1 MPPPAAPPE
10 TEDDDALAGVLD
22 VLLEDAEAGRPV
34 DLDAACRRHPAF
46 ADELRQLFNT
56 AGLMREFL
64 PSAPDVLEDEPGLSD
79 DLLSNGELAQ
89 ALAETVVPGRQT
101 PANRSSALK
110 QAGDESSATRRR
122 NLPEAPPGYELK
134 EELGRGGMGVVYRA
148 FQTKPGREVALKMI
162 RQAALA
168 SPEDAA
174 RFRREAEAT
183 ARLDDPHI
191 VPVFEVGGFDGPDDD
206 SDGAAR
212 GDDAPFFSMRLIEG
226 STLDRELR
234 KGPRPPRELAA
245 TLAPIARAVHSA
257 HCAGV
262 LHRDLKPSNIL
273 LDGVGRPF
281 VTDFGLAG
289 RVPRPF
295 PIAAGADFNG
305 DGMGEEAPT
314 LTQPGAILGT
324 PAWMSPEQ
332 AAGRRD
338 AVGPA
343 SDVYSLGAILYAGL
357 TGRPPFAAETPA
369 ATVLRV
375 LESEPRRPRRLNEDA
390 DPDLELIALKC
401 LQKPQ
406 DLRYP
411 SAAALAD
418 DLEAYLAG
426 EPVSAR
432 GGRFTDLVHRTFRET
447 HHAPILENW
456 GLLWMWH
463 AAVLVA
469 LCLVTNILQI
479 RGVENRPTYVLM
491 WTAGMGAWAAVFW
504 SLRRRA
510 GPISFVERQ
519 IAHVWAAS
527 MASSSLLFAIEWLL
541 DMPVLHLSPVL
552 GLIAGAVFFA
562 KAGMLSGALY
572 IPAVACFASA
582 PVMAWMEHAYP
593 RRDWGVLLFGV
604 VTAAGFFF
612 PGWKYRK

>member
-1 MPPPAAPPE
+1 MPSPAPAAE
-10 TEDDDALAGVLD
+10 TPSEEDDDALAVVLD
-22 VLLEDAEAGRPV
+22 QLLEDAEAGRPV
-34 DLDAACRRHPAF
+34 DLDAVCRRHPEF
-46 ADELRQLFNT
+46 AGELRELFNT
-56 AGLMREFL
+56 AGLMRTFL
-64 PSAPDVLEDEPGLSD
+64 PSGDGSAADRRAGEEP
-79 DLLSNGELAQ
+79 
-89 ALAETVVPGRQT
+89 AETV
-101 PANRSSALK
+101 A
-110 QAGDESSATRRR
+110 AGDTPPERPAPARRA
-122 NLPEAPPGYELK
+122 NAPEPPPGYELR

-148 FQTKPGREVALKMI
+148 FQTEPGREVALKMI

-191 VPVFEVGGFDGPDDD
+191 VPVFEVGGFDGPD
-206 SDGAAR
+206 GGPG
-212 GDDAPFFSMRLIEG
+212 GDTAPFFSMRLIEG
-226 STLDRELR
+226 STLDAELR

-245 TLAPIARAVHSA
+245 LLAPVARAVDTA
-257 HCAGV
+257 HRAGV

-273 LDGVGRPF
+273 LDRVGRPF

-289 RVPRPF
+289 RAPRPF
-295 PIAAGADFNG
+295 PGPTDATGTASADAGGGAEAG
-305 DGMGEEAPT
+305 EGMGPDPPT

-332 AAGRRD
+332 AAGRRE
-338 AVGPA
+338 AIGPA

-357 TGRPPFAAETPA
+357 TGRPPFSGETPA
-369 ATVLRV
+369 ETVMRV
-375 LESEPRRPRRLNEDA
+375 LENEPRRPRRLNEDA

-432 GGRFTDLVHRTFRET
+432 GGRLTDLVHRTFRET

-469 LCLVTNILQI
+469 LCFVTNLLQI
-479 RGVENRPTYVLM
+479 NGVDYRPTYVLM
-491 WTAGMGAWAAVFW
+491 WTAGLGAWAAVFW
-504 SLRRRA
+504 TLRRRS

-541 DMPVLHLSPVL
+541 EMPVLYLSPVL
-552 GLIAGAVFFA
+552 GLIAGSVFFA

-572 IPAVACFASA
+572 VPAVALFALS
-582 PVMAWMEHAYP
+582 PLMAWMERNLP
-593 RRDWGVLLFGV
+593 REHDPGVLLFGL
-604 VTAAGFFF
+604 VTAAGFFW

>member
-1 MPPPAAPPE
+1 MPAAATPADPR
-10 TEDDDALAGVLD
+10 TEEAPREGEAPREEDDALAGVLD
-22 VLLEDAEAGRPV
+22 ELLDDAEAGRPV
-34 DLDAACRRHPAF
+34 DLDAVCARHPDF
-46 ADELRQLFNT
+46 ARELRELFNT

-64 PSAPDVLEDEPGLSD
+64 PAFDAPPGDIPAPS
-79 DLLSNGELAQ
+79 
-89 ALAETVVPGRQT
+89 ETVVPGRDT
-101 PANRSSALK
+101 PRDQKRKAP
-110 QAGDESSATRRR
+110 D
-122 NLPEAPPGYELK
+122 PPPGYELR

-148 FQTKPGREVALKMI
+148 FQLEPGREVALKMI

-191 VPVFEVGGFDGPDDD
+191 VPVFEVGGFEPEDE
-206 SDGAAR
+206 SS
-212 GDDAPFFSMRLIEG
+212 PFFSMRLIEG

-245 TLAPIARAVHSA
+245 TLAPIARAIHTA
-257 HCAGV
+257 HRAGV

-273 LDGVGRPF
+273 LDAAGRPF

-289 RVPRPF
+289 RAPRPPLPGF
-295 PIAAGADFNG
+295 QALQAAGL
-305 DGMGEEAPT
+305 GEEQPT

-332 AAGRRD
+332 AAGRRE
-338 AVGPA
+338 AVGPH
-343 SDVYSLGAILYAGL
+343 SDIYSLGAILYAGL

-401 LQKPQ
+401 LQKPP

-411 SAAALAD
+411 TAAALAD

-447 HHAPILENW
+447 HHAPVLENW

-463 AAVLVA
+463 AAVLVV
-469 LCLVTNILQI
+469 LCLVTNLLQVW
-479 RGVENRPTYVLM
+479 GVTSRATYVLM
-491 WTAGMGAWAAVFW
+491 WTAGLGAWAAVFW
-504 SLRRRA
+504 GVRRRA

-527 MASSSLLFAIEWLL
+527 MASSSLLFAVEWLL
-541 DMPVLHLSPVL
+541 GMPALYLSPVL

-572 IPAVACFASA
+572 VPALALFALS
-582 PVMAWMEHAYP
+582 PLMAWMEHELP
-593 RRDWGVLLFGV
+593 RTSDWGVLLFGL

>member
-1 MPPPAAPPE
+1 MPRTATPAERPSE
-10 TEDDDALAGVLD
+10 TDEDALAGVLD
-22 VLLEDAEAGRPV
+22 ALLEDAEAGRAV
-34 DLDAACRRHPAF
+34 DLDAVCARHPDF
-46 ADELRQLFNT
+46 AAELRELFNT
-56 AGLMREFL
+56 AGLLREFL
-64 PSAPDVLEDEPGLSD
+64 PSGESRSGGPPGETD
-79 DLLSNGELAQ
+79 R
-89 ALAETVVPGRQT
+89 ALAETLVPGRDT
-101 PANRSSALK
+101 PR
-110 QAGDESSATRRR
+110 TVRR
-122 NLPEAPPGYELK
+122 NAPDPPPGYDLK

-148 FQTKPGREVALKMI
+148 VQLEPGREVALKMI

-191 VPVFEVGGFDGPDDD
+191 VPVFEVGGFDGPDA
-206 SDGAAR
+206 S
-212 GDDAPFFSMRLIEG
+212 PFFSMRLVEG
-226 STLDRELR
+226 TTLDAELR

-245 TLAPIARAVHSA
+245 TLARVARAVQTA
-257 HCAGV
+257 HAAGV

-273 LDGVGRPF
+273 LDAAGRPF

-289 RVPRPF
+289 RVPRPTL
-295 PIAAGADFNG
+295 PTAGA
-305 DGMGEEAPT
+305 MGEEQPT

-343 SDVYSLGAILYAGL
+343 SDVYSIGAILYAGL
-357 TGRPPFAAETPA
+357 TGRPPFTGDTPA

-375 LESEPRRPRRLNEDA
+375 LESQPRRPRRLNEEA

-411 SAAALAD
+411 TAAALAD

-447 HHAPILENW
+447 HHAPVLENW

-463 AAVLVA
+463 AAILVA
-469 LCLVTNILQI
+469 LCLITNILQV
-479 RGVENRPTYVLM
+479 RGVENRATYVLM
-491 WTAGMGAWAAVFW
+491 WTAGLGAWAAVFW
-504 SLRRRA
+504 GLRRRA

-527 MASSSLLFAIEWLL
+527 MSASSLLFAVEGLL
-541 DMPVLHLSPVL
+541 DMPVLYLSPVL
-552 GLIAGAVFFA
+552 GLIAGAVFLA

-572 IPAVACFASA
+572 IPAVACFALA
-582 PVMAWMEHAYP
+582 PIMAWMEANLP
-593 RRDWGVLLFGV
+593 RDEDWGVLLFGL

>member
-1 MPPPAAPPE
+1 
-10 TEDDDALAGVLD
+10 
-22 VLLEDAEAGRPV
+22 
-34 DLDAACRRHPAF
+34 
-46 ADELRQLFNT
+46 
-56 AGLMREFL
+56 
-64 PSAPDVLEDEPGLSD
+64 
-79 DLLSNGELAQ
+79 
-89 ALAETVVPGRQT
+89 
-101 PANRSSALK
+101 
-110 QAGDESSATRRR
+110 
-122 NLPEAPPGYELK
+122 
-134 EELGRGGMGVVYRA
+134 MG
-148 FQTKPGREVALKMI
+148 
-162 RQAALA
+162 
-168 SPEDAA
+168 
-174 RFRREAEAT
+174 
-183 ARLDDPHI
+183 
-191 VPVFEVGGFDGPDDD
+191 
-206 SDGAAR
+206 
-212 GDDAPFFSMRLIEG
+212 
-226 STLDRELR
+226 
-234 KGPRPPRELAA
+234 
-245 TLAPIARAVHSA
+245 
-257 HCAGV
+257 
-262 LHRDLKPSNIL
+262 
-273 LDGVGRPF
+273 
-281 VTDFGLAG
+281 
-289 RVPRPF
+289 
-295 PIAAGADFNG
+295 G
-305 DGMGEEAPT
+305 DGPT

-332 AAGRRD
+332 AAGRRG

-357 TGRPPFAAETPA
+357 TGRPPFSGETPA
-369 ATVLRV
+369 ATVMRV

-463 AAVLVA
+463 AAVLVV
-469 LCLVTNILQI
+469 LCVVTNVLQV
-479 RGVENRPTYVLM
+479 RGVEYRPTYVLM
-491 WTAGMGAWAAVFW
+491 WTAGLGAWAAVFW
-504 SLRRRA
+504 GLRRRA

-541 DMPVLHLSPVL
+541 GMPVLYLSPAL

-572 IPAVACFASA
+572 VPAVACFALA
-582 PVMAWMEHAYP
+582 PLMAWMEQNLD
-593 RRDWGVLLFGV
+593 RRHDWGVLLFGL

-612 PGWKYRK
+612 PGWKYRR

>member
-1 MPPPAAPPE
+1 MPPMPAAKAPAA
-10 TEDDDALAGVLD
+10 TDDDALAGVLD
-22 VLLEDAEAGRPV
+22 ALIAGADAGEPV
-34 DLDAACRRHPAF
+34 DLDAVCARHPAF
-46 ADELRQLFNT
+46 ARELRELFNT

-64 PSAPDVLEDEPGLSD
+64 PSGDAPGPDEPS
-79 DLLSNGELAQ
+79 
-89 ALAETVVPGRQT
+89 ETVVPGRDT
-101 PANRSSALK
+101 PP
-110 QAGDESSATRRR
+110 AGGEPRRR
-122 NLPEAPPGYELK
+122 APDPPRGYELR

-148 FQTKPGREVALKMI
+148 FQAEPGREVALKMI

-191 VPVFEVGGFDGPDDD
+191 VPVFEVGGFEDD
-206 SDGAAR
+206 A
-212 GDDAPFFSMRLIEG
+212 APFFSMRLVEG
-226 STLDRELR
+226 TTLDRELR
-234 KGPRPPRELAA
+234 RGPRPPRELAA
-245 TLAPIARAVHSA
+245 TLAPVARAVHTA
-257 HCAGV
+257 HRAGI

-273 LDGVGRPF
+273 IDRDGRPF

-289 RVPRPF
+289 RVPRPA
-295 PIAAGADFNG
+295 AAGYMSE
-305 DGMGEEAPT
+305 GMGEDPPT

-332 AAGRRD
+332 AGGRRS
-338 AVGPA
+338 AVGPH

-357 TGRPPFAAETPA
+357 TGRPPFQGETPA

-401 LQKPQ
+401 LQKPA

-411 SAAALAD
+411 TAAALAD

-447 HHAPILENW
+447 HHAPVLENW

-463 AAVLVA
+463 AAVLVV
-469 LCLVTNILQI
+469 LCLVTNVLQV
-479 RGVENRPTYVLM
+479 RGVESRTTYVLM
-491 WTAGMGAWAAVFW
+491 WTAGLGTWAGVFW
-504 SLRRRA
+504 TIRRRA

-527 MASSSLLFAIEWLL
+527 MACSSLLFAVEWLL
-541 DMPVLHLSPVL
+541 GMPVLYLSPVL

-572 IPAVACFASA
+572 VPAVALFALT
-582 PVMAWMEHAYP
+582 PLMAWMEHDLPAKY
-593 RRDWGVLLFGV
+593 DWGVLLFGLT
-604 VTAAGFFF
+604 TAAGFFF

>member
-1 MPPPAAPPE
+1 MPAGTA
-10 TEDDDALAGVLD
+10 TADDDALAEVLD
-22 VLLEDAEAGRPV
+22 ALIEDADAGRPV
-34 DLDAACRRHPAF
+34 DLDAACARHPA
-46 ADELRQLFNT
+46 AAAELRELFNT
-56 AGLMREFL
+56 AGLLREFL
-64 PSAPDVLEDEPGLSD
+64 PQPGDASTANAAEEPG
-79 DLLSNGELAQ
+79 
-89 ALAETVVPGRQT
+89 ETVAPGR
-101 PANRSSALK
+101 PGSP
-110 QAGDESSATRRR
+110 GDHRRR
-122 NLPEAPPGYELK
+122 PDPPPGYELR
-134 EELGRGGMGVVYRA
+134 EEIGRGGMGVVYRA
-148 FQTKPGREVALKMI
+148 YQTEPGREVALKMI

-191 VPVFEVGGFDGPDDD
+191 VPVFEVGGFGDLSASGLDEDGP
-206 SDGAAR
+206 
-212 GDDAPFFSMRLIEG
+212 APFFSMRLIEG
-226 STLDRELR
+226 TTLDAELR

-245 TLAPIARAVHSA
+245 TLAPVARAVDTA
-257 HCAGV
+257 HRAGV

-273 LDGVGRPF
+273 IDKTGRPF

-289 RVPRPF
+289 RVPKAPL
-295 PIAAGADFNG
+295 PGTVTG
-305 DGMGEEAPT
+305 GMDPEQPT

-332 AAGRRD
+332 AAGRRA
-338 AVGPA
+338 AVGPH

-357 TGRPPFAAETPA
+357 TGRPPFQGETPA

-401 LQKPQ
+401 LQKPA

-411 SAAALAD
+411 TAAALAD
-418 DLEAYLAG
+418 DLEAFLAG

-432 GGRFTDLVHRTFRET
+432 GGRFTDLIHRTFRET
-447 HHAPILENW
+447 HHAPVLENW

-463 AAVLVA
+463 AAVLVI
-469 LCLVTNILQI
+469 LCGVTNYLQVF
-479 RGVENRPTYVLM
+479 RDAGRTTYVLM

-504 SLRRRA
+504 GVRRRA

-527 MASSSLLFAIEWLL
+527 MACSSLLFAIEWIL
-541 DMPVLHLSPVL
+541 DLPPLYLAPVL

-572 IPAVACFASA
+572 IPAVALFAVS
-582 PVMAWMEHAYP
+582 PLMAWMQHDLP
-593 RRDWGVLLFGV
+593 PKWNWGVLLFGL
-604 VTAAGFFF
+604 VTAAGFFY
-612 PGWKYRK
+612 PGWKYRR

>member
-1 MPPPAAPPE
+1 MSLAAGPSADS
-10 TEDDDALAGVLD
+10 TDDDALAGVLD
-22 VLLEDAEAGRPV
+22 ALLEDAEAGRPV
-34 DLDAACRRHPAF
+34 DLEAACVRHPAF
-46 ADELRQLFNT
+46 AKELRELFNT

-64 PSAPDVLEDEPGLSD
+64 PSGDRSSD
-79 DLLSNGELAQ
+79 DG
-89 ALAETVVPGRQT
+89 LAETVVSGRET
-101 PANRSSALK
+101 PADRTL
-110 QAGDESSATRRR
+110 GEPRR
-122 NLPEAPPGYELK
+122 NAPHPPPGYEIRD
-134 EELGRGGMGVVYRA
+134 ELGRGGMGVVYRA
-148 FQTKPGREVALKMI
+148 FQSEPGREVALKMI

-191 VPVFEVGGFDGPDDD
+191 VPVFEVGGFEGE
-206 SDGAAR
+206 
-212 GDDAPFFSMRLIEG
+212 DASPFFSMRLIEG
-226 STLDRELR
+226 STLDAELR

-245 TLAPIARAVHSA
+245 TLAPIARAIDTA
-257 HCAGV
+257 HRAGV

-273 LDGVGRPF
+273 LDALGRPF

-289 RVPRPF
+289 RAPQPQSL
-295 PIAAGADFNG
+295 AGA
-305 DGMGEEAPT
+305 MGEDAPT

-332 AAGRRD
+332 AAGRRE

-357 TGRPPFAAETPA
+357 TGRPPFSGETPA
-369 ATVLRV
+369 ATVMRV

-406 DLRYP
+406 DLRYV

-469 LCLVTNILQI
+469 LCLVTNVLQI
-479 RGVENRPTYVLM
+479 RGVESRPTYVLM

-504 SLRRRA
+504 GLRRRA

-527 MASSSLLFAIEWLL
+527 MVSSSLLFAIEWLL
-541 DMPVLHLSPVL
+541 GMDVLYLSPVL

-572 IPAVACFASA
+572 IPAVACFLTALL
-582 PVMAWMEHAYP
+582 MAWMEATLP
-593 RRDWGVLLFGV
+593 RHLDWGVLLFGL
-604 VTAAGFFF
+604 VTGAGFFF
-612 PGWKYRK
+612 PGWKYRR

>member
-1 MPPPAAPPE
+1 MPRTAPPAEPPAVDVPGE
-10 TEDDDALAGVLD
+10 TDEDALAGVLD
-22 VLLEDAEAGRPV
+22 ALLEDAEAGRAV
-34 DLDAACRRHPAF
+34 DLDAACARHPDF
-46 ADELRQLFNT
+46 AAELRELFNT
-56 AGLMREFL
+56 AGLLKEFL
-64 PSAPDVLEDEPGLSD
+64 PS
-79 DLLSNGELAQ
+79 GESRSGGPPAETDR
-89 ALAETVVPGRQT
+89 ALAETLVPGRDT
-101 PANRSSALK
+101 PRAP
-110 QAGDESSATRRR
+110 RR
-122 NLPEAPPGYELK
+122 NAPEPPPGYELM

-148 FQTKPGREVALKMI
+148 VQLEPGREVALKMI

-168 SPEDAA
+168 SPADAA

-191 VPVFEVGGFDGPDDD
+191 VPVFEVGGFDGPD
-206 SDGAAR
+206 GAAD
-212 GDDAPFFSMRLIEG
+212 GDASPFFSMRLVEG
-226 STLDRELR
+226 TTLDAELR

-245 TLAPIARAVHSA
+245 TLAPIARAVHTA
-257 HCAGV
+257 HRAGV

-273 LDGVGRPF
+273 LDAAGRPF

-289 RVPRPF
+289 RAPRPA
-295 PIAAGADFNG
+295 PLDAGA
-305 DGMGEEAPT
+305 MGEEQPT

-357 TGRPPFAAETPA
+357 TGRPPFSGDTPA

-375 LESEPRRPRRLNEDA
+375 LESQPRRPRRLNEDA

-411 SAAALAD
+411 TAAALAD

-447 HHAPILENW
+447 HHAPVLENW

-463 AAVLVA
+463 AAILLA
-469 LCLVTNILQI
+469 LCLVTNILQV
-479 RGVENRPTYVLM
+479 RGVENRATYVLM
-491 WTAGMGAWAAVFW
+491 WTAGLGAWAAVFW
-504 SLRRRA
+504 GLRRRA

-527 MASSSLLFAIEWLL
+527 MTGSSLLFAVEGLL
-541 DMPVLHLSPVL
+541 DMPVLYLSPVL
-552 GLIAGAVFFA
+552 GLIAGAVFLA

-572 IPAVACFASA
+572 IPAVACFALA
-582 PVMAWMEHAYP
+582 PVMAWMEANLP
-593 RRDWGVLLFGV
+593 RDEDWGVLLFGL

>member
-1 MPPPAAPPE
+1 MPAPA
-10 TEDDDALAGVLD
+10 TDDDALAGVLD
-22 VLLEDAEAGRPV
+22 TLLEDAEAGRPV
-34 DLDAACRRHPAF
+34 DLEAACGRHPDF
-46 ADELRQLFNT
+46 AAELRELFNT
-56 AGLMREFL
+56 AGLMREFFPAGDASASRSTGE
-64 PSAPDVLEDEPGLSD
+64 PS
-79 DLLSNGELAQ
+79 
-89 ALAETVVPGRQT
+89 ETVVPGRDT
-101 PANRSSALK
+101 PRS
-110 QAGDESSATRRR
+110 DRRQS
-122 NLPEAPPGYELK
+122 PDPPPGYDLR

-148 FQTKPGREVALKMI
+148 YQAEPGREVALKMI

-191 VPVFEVGGFDGPDDD
+191 VPVFEVGGFEQDGPG
-206 SDGAAR
+206 S
-212 GDDAPFFSMRLIEG
+212 PFFSMRLIEG

-245 TLAPIARAVHSA
+245 TLAPVARAIDTA
-257 HCAGV
+257 HRAGV

-273 LDGVGRPF
+273 LDRTGRPF

-289 RVPRPF
+289 RVPGP
-295 PIAAGADFNG
+295 PIAAGRAVKHVA
-305 DGMGEEAPT
+305 DGMGEEQPT
-314 LTQPGAILGT
+314 LTLPGAILGT

-332 AAGRRD
+332 AAGRRE
-338 AVGPA
+338 AVGPH

-357 TGRPPFAAETPA
+357 TGRPPFVAETPA

-401 LQKPQ
+401 LQKPV

-411 SAAALAD
+411 TAAALAD

-447 HHAPILENW
+447 HHAPVLENW

-463 AAVLVA
+463 SAVLVV
-469 LCLVTNILQI
+469 LCGVTNLLQVS
-479 RGVENRPTYVLM
+479 GVENRATYVLM
-491 WTAGMGAWAAVFW
+491 WTAGLGAWAGVFW
-504 SLRRRA
+504 GLRRRA

-527 MASSSLLFAIEWLL
+527 MASSSLLFSVEWLL
-541 DMPVLHLSPVL
+541 DMPVLYLSPVL
-552 GLIAGAVFFA
+552 GLIAGAVFLA

-572 IPAVACFASA
+572 LPAVACFALA
-582 PVMAWMEHAYP
+582 PVMAWMEHELP
-593 RRDWGVLLFGV
+593 RRWDWGVLLFGL

-612 PGWKYRK
+612 PGWKYRR